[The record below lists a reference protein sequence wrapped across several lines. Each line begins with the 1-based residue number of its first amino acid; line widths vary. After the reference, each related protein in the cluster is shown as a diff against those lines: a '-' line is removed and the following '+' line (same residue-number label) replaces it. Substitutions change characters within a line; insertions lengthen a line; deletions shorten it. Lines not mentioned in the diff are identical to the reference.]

1 MKEHKKLYKHGKL
14 WVTATIFAATL
25 GIVVGTGQ
33 AQAATEPATT
43 TPAVQQVNQTTT
55 GSNQNGRETNQQ
67 PSATTLTSQQ
77 AAPTDQTNINP
88 NDHGNYGWLDQ
99 TKLNSDGSLN
109 VSGWHATNE
118 SQGRQYHYIIA
129 FDPIRRTEIARQDVT
144 ESAANRPDVARAHPV
159 AGAVSR
165 AVLNCRFM
173 AV

>member
-33 AQAATEPATT
+33 AQAATEPAT
-43 TPAVQQVNQTTT
+43 PAPVIEQVGQTATDSSQS
-55 GSNQNGRETNQQ
+55 GSANQQ
-67 PSATTLTSQQ
+67 PSATTAQQDVNRGIAVTSR
-77 AAPTDQTNINP
+77 ATTDQTNINP

-129 FDPIRRTEIARQDVT
+129 FDPIRRT
-144 ESAANRPDVARAHPV
+144 
-159 AGAVSR
+159 
-165 AVLNCRFM
+165 
-173 AV
+173 